1 MMRGTGVVIGVI
13 IFLIILI
20 NLIVLVVAD
29 WIIRQ
34 LGMTG
39 LAYYCG
45 VIVLWLLIGGLLGAS
60 VNVKRRN

>member
-1 MMRGTGVVIGVI
+1 MRGTGVLVGLI

-45 VIVLWLLIGGLLGAS
+45 VFVLWLVLGGLLGAT
-60 VNVKRRN
+60 VKVKTR

>member
-1 MMRGTGVVIGVI
+1 MRGTGVIIGVI

-29 WIIRQ
+29 WIVRM

-45 VIVLWLLIGGLLGAS
+45 VILLWLILGGLLGVS
-60 VNVKRRN
+60 VKVKS

>member
-1 MMRGTGVVIGVI
+1 MSKSTGVIIGVI

-45 VIVLWLLIGGLLGAS
+45 VLFLWLLLGGLLGAT
-60 VNVKRRN
+60 VKVKS

>member
-1 MMRGTGVVIGVI
+1 MRGTGVLVGLI

-20 NLIVLVVAD
+20 NLIVLVVSD

-34 LGMTG
+34 LGVTG

-45 VIVLWLLIGGLLGAS
+45 VFVLWLVLGGLLG
-60 VNVKRRN
+60 VKVKTR

>member
-1 MMRGTGVVIGVI
+1 MRGTGVVIGLI

-45 VIVLWLLIGGLLGAS
+45 VILLWLVLGGLLG
-60 VNVKRRN
+60 VKVKTR

>member
-1 MMRGTGVVIGVI
+1 MNMSRSTGVLVGLV

-20 NLIVLVVAD
+20 NLIVLVVSD

-45 VIVLWLLIGGLLGAS
+45 VILLWLILGGLLGVS
-60 VNVKRRN
+60 VKVKS

>member
-1 MMRGTGVVIGVI
+1 MIIGVI

-29 WIIRQ
+29 WIVRM

-45 VIVLWLLIGGLLGAS
+45 VILLWLILGGLLGVS
-60 VNVKRRN
+60 VKVKS

>member
-1 MMRGTGVVIGVI
+1 MRGTGVLVGLI

-45 VIVLWLLIGGLLGAS
+45 VILLWLVLGGLLG
-60 VNVKRRN
+60 VKVKTR